1 MSEPSSKIAT
11 VFDSEEQHVGEVYAK
26 ALLASAVKEESVDTV
41 VDQLESLVG
50 DVLDKNPK
58 LDFVLLNTKMSV
70 DDKWA
75 MLDRVFGGKM
85 HSTLLTFLK
94 VIVRR
99 HRVSALRAIQM
110 SASKMRDEWAGR
122 MQVEVTVSAPMDAAA
137 ESALIAKLKHVFH
150 REVRL
155 LTKVDPAILGGVV
168 IRVGDTVYDGSVDGQ
183 LRVLRKAVAQRAEG
197 ALRSAT
203 QALVQSS

>member
-26 ALLASAVKEESVDTV
+26 ALLASAMKEGSVDTV
-41 VDQLESLVG
+41 VDQLESLVV

-58 LDFVLLNTKMSV
+58 LDYAMVNTKMSV

-75 MLDRVFGGKM
+75 LLDRVFGGKM
-85 HSTLLTFLK
+85 HGALLTFLK

-110 SASKMRDEWAGR
+110 SASKLRDEWAGR
-122 MQVEVTVSAPMDAAA
+122 MQVEVTVSEALDATA
-137 ESALIAKLKHVFH
+137 ETALISKLKELF
-150 REVRL
+150 RKDVRL
-155 LTKVDPAILGGVV
+155 QTKVDPSILGGLV

-183 LRVLRKAVAQRAEG
+183 LRVLRKSVAQRAEG
-197 ALRSAT
+197 ALRSAAN
-203 QALVQSS
+203 ALVQSS

>member
-1 MSEPSSKIAT
+1 MSEPSSRIAT

-26 ALLASAVKEESVDTV
+26 ALLASAVKEGSVDTV
-41 VDQLESLVG
+41 VDQLESLVV

-58 LDFVLLNTKMSV
+58 LEFALMNTKMAV
-70 DDKWA
+70 DDKWV

-85 HSTLLTFLK
+85 HATLLTFLK

-99 HRVSALRAIQM
+99 HRVGALRAVQM
-110 SASKMRDEWAGR
+110 AASKLRDEWAGR

-137 ESALIAKLKHVFH
+137 ESALIDKLQNVF
-150 REVRL
+150 RKEVRL
-155 LTKVDPAILGGVV
+155 QTKVDPAILGGLV

-183 LRVLRKAVAQRAEG
+183 LRVLRKSVAQRAEG